1 MTTATAPAPKTVIEF
16 SPIRGGTKIRIES
29 ELQKLED
36 GQKLK
41 PGQHCFRIMN
51 ENGDDRLV
59 WDSGSIREINAAKRD
74 FIALVKK
81 GMTPY
86 KVGVGGSAS
95 SEVMETFDP
104 KAEEVIFMDTAL
116 VAGG

>member
-1 MTTATAPAPKTVIEF
+1 MTTASPELTVLEF
-16 SPIRGGTKIRIES
+16 SPIRGGQKTRIET
-29 ELQKLED
+29 ELQKLDD
-36 GQKLK
+36 GQQPQ

-59 WDSGSIREINAAKRD
+59 WDAGSIREINAARRAFVD
-74 FIALVKK
+74 LVKK
-81 GMTPY
+81 NMTPY
-86 KVGVGGSAS
+86 KVGVGGNAS

-104 KAEEVIFMDTAL
+104 AAEEVIFLDTQL